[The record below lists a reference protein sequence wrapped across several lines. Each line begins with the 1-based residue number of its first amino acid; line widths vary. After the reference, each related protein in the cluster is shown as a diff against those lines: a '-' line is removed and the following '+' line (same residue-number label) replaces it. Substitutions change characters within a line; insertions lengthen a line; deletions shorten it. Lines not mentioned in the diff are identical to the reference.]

1 MASEIADDRFSQTMR
16 ELTRVQDE
24 LRGVPKADYARRQD
38 LHDREDEPR
47 VELRSLGAGWTDHF
61 SIDQLKRR
69 IADTE
74 RRIIDHFG
82 NRLSHTSGAQT
93 GYGGGLDPQILH
105 WMHRAMDK
113 AGELPAMKAELA
125 RLKDQLA
132 KLEGH

>member
-1 MASEIADDRFSQTMR
+1 MH
-16 ELTRVQDE
+16 ELTSVQDQ
-24 LRGVPKADYARRQD
+24 LRGVPEGDFVRRQD
-38 LHDREDEPR
+38 LNDREAELR
-47 VELRSLGAGWTDHF
+47 AELRSLGADWTDHF

-69 IADTE
+69 ITQTE
-74 RRIIDHFG
+74 RRITDHFG

-113 AGELPAMKAELA
+113 AGDLPAMRAELA